1 MAKANENSIV
11 IDDKEY
17 KESELSDKQKYF
29 ANQVQDLRSKKS
41 RIQFELDQ
49 IMASLDVF
57 NRALLDSFKEQS
69 EEVLEKS
76 EKPEGGE

>member
-1 MAKANENSIV
+1 MAKANENSV
-11 IDDKEY
+11 IIDNKEY

-29 ANQVQDLRSKKS
+29 ATQVQDLRSKKS

-57 NRALLDSFKEQS
+57 NKALLDSFKEQS
-69 EEVLEKS
+69 EEVLDKS
-76 EKPEGGE
+76 ENPEGGE